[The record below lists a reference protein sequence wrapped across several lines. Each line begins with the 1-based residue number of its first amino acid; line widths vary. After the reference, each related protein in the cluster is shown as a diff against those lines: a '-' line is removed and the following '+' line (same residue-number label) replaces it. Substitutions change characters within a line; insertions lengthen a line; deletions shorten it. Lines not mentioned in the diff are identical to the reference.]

1 MEKLAV
7 HVPPFH
13 NLLVGDENSTAIPS
27 EWAMRLGL
35 DVDGD
40 YITVANTSELSLLKT
55 AIALLKA
62 GFYSDQWRR
71 K

>member
-13 NLLVGDENSTAIPS
+13 NLLVGDENSTAIPGAL
-27 EWAMRLGL
+27 AMKLGL

-40 YITVANTSELSLLKT
+40 YIIVANTSELSLLKT
-55 AIALLKA
+55 TIALSKA
-62 GFYSDQWRR
+62 AGLI
-71 K
+71 